1 MAEARCREP
10 WNHMSA
16 VPALLANIH
25 RHPNKSKAFKP
36 SDLNPYEM
44 KRGQGVP
51 LRAGNIG
58 LLKQVFVKGT
68 GRKTAP

>member
-1 MAEARCREP
+1 MAEARSREP
-10 WNHMSA
+10 WNHTSA

-25 RHPNKSKAFKP
+25 RDAKKSKAFKP
-36 SDLNPYEM
+36 SNFNPYEM

-58 LLKQVFVKGT
+58 LLKQVFVKGA
-68 GRKTAP
+68 GRTKAP